1 MDGFNVQLEAAEERI
16 SQLEDGAK
24 EMTENAVLREK
35 KMQIIR
41 ERLKEMEGA
50 IIVSMIHLIGF
61 PSRMEYRENGGEAIF
76 SVKC

>member
-24 EMTENAVLREK
+24 EMTENAVLHDK

-41 ERLKEMEGA
+41 EKLKEMEGA
-50 IIVSMIHLIGF
+50 IIVSTIHLNWISF
-61 PSRMEYRENGGEAIF
+61 
-76 SVKC
+76 